1 MPNFTDIVGAILQS
15 KVNRSSDKRLEN
27 VLRSGGSG
35 SQGGLFD
42 LFANLKG
49 SFGDSLTQGTGGE
62 GIGGT
67 LQRVLGDASRAVK
80 GNQQLA
86 IASLGAIAATLLQ
99 RGGKPSKGI
108 FGGGAMAILGA
119 LAYAAVKGVGG
130 KEPEV
135 PVGLREPQNNEEKQ
149 QLEQH
154 AELVMKA
161 MVNAAKADGQ
171 IDEQEIQRIAGKLG
185 ETTLDEASRQRVM
198 EELMKPINPDELV
211 AAASGRP
218 ELGAELYAASLL
230 AIEVDT
236 PAEKAYMEKL
246 ASSLR
251 LEPEVVQRLE
261 SMVGMR

>member
-1 MPNFTDIVGAILQS
+1 MSNFTDILGAILQS

-35 SQGGLFD
+35 SQGGLSD

-49 SFGDSLTQGTGGE
+49 RLGDSLPQGKSGE
-62 GIGGT
+62 GIGET
-67 LQRVLGDASRAVK
+67 LQRVLGDAGQAVK

-86 IASLGAIAATLLQ
+86 IASLGAIAAMLLG
-99 RGGKPSKGI
+99 RGHRPSKGLI
-108 FGGGAMAILGA
+108 GGGAMAILGA
-119 LAYAAVKGVGG
+119 IAYAAVKGAGK

-135 PVGLREPQNNEEKQ
+135 PIGLREPQNSEERQ

-154 AELVMKA
+154 AELVIKA
-161 MVNAAKADGQ
+161 MVNAAKADGR
-171 IDEQEIQRIAGKLG
+171 IDEQEMQRISERLG
-185 ETTLDEASRQRVM
+185 EATLDEASRQRMM
-198 EELMKPINPDELV
+198 EELRKPISTDELA

-246 ASSLR
+246 ASNLR
-251 LEPEVVQRLE
+251 LQPEVVQRLE
-261 SMVGMR
+261 SLVGIR